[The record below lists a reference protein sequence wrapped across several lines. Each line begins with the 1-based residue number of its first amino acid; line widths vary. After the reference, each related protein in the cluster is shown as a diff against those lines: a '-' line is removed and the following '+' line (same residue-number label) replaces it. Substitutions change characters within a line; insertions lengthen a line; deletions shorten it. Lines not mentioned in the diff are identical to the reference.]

1 MSLPV
6 INAPTYELAIPST
19 KEKIKYRPF
28 LVKEEKILLLAMEE
42 DDEKT
47 ITIALKQIIENCTDG
62 KVDVDKLA
70 LFDLEFIFLRIRA
83 KSVGENVQVSLLC
96 EDDGETYVPVEIP
109 LEEIKVVHTKGHKN
123 KIKLTKDIGITM
135 RYPQLNMMAMQTQGE
150 TPTVEATFNI
160 LGDCIENITEGE
172 TVHERADFNDEELKT
187 FLESLNTK
195 QFQSIQQFFETMP
208 KLQHIVEVENPKTK
222 VVNTITLE
230 GMQSFFE

>member
-28 LVKEEKILLLAMEE
+28 LVKEEKILLLAME
-42 DDEKT
+42 DGDEKT
-47 ITIALKQIIENCTDG
+47 ISLALKQIIENCTDG

-96 EDDGETYVPVEIP
+96 QDDGETYVPVEIP
-109 LEEIKVVHTKGHKN
+109 LEEIKVMHTKGHKN
-123 KIKLTKDIGITM
+123 KIKLTKEIGITM
-135 RYPQLNMMAMQTQGE
+135 RYPQLNMMAMQSQGE
-150 TPTVEATFNI
+150 TPTVEQTFNI

-222 VVNTITLE
+222 VMNTITLE
-230 GMQSFFE
+230 GMQSFFA

>member
-42 DDEKT
+42 GDEKT
-47 ITIALKQIIENCTDG
+47 ISLALKQIIENCTDG

-70 LFDLEFIFLRIRA
+70 LFDLEFVFLRIRA

-96 EDDGETYVPVEIP
+96 EDDNETYVPVEIP

-123 KIKLTKDIGITM
+123 KIKLTKDISITM
-135 RYPQLNMMAMQTQGE
+135 RYPQLSMLAMQAQGE
-150 TPTVEATFNI
+150 TPDVAKVFDI
-160 LGDCIENITEGE
+160 LGECIENITEGE
-172 TVHERADFNDEELKT
+172 TVHERIDFNDEELKT
-187 FLESLNTK
+187 FLESLSSK
-195 QFQSIQQFFETMP
+195 QFQSIQNFFETMP

-222 VVNTITLE
+222 VMNTITLE
-230 GMQSFFE
+230 GMQSFFA

>member
-109 LEEIKVVHTKGHKN
+109 LEEIKVVYTKGHKN

>member
-1 MSLPV
+1 MTLPV
-6 INAPTYELAIPST
+6 INTPTYELVVPST

>member
-109 LEEIKVVHTKGHKN
+109 LEEIKVVYTKGHKN

-160 LGDCIENITEGE
+160 LVDCIENITEGE

-187 FLESLNTK
+187 FLESLSTK

-208 KLQHIVEVENPKTK
+208 KLQHTVEIENPKTK
-222 VVNTITLE
+222 VMNTITLE
-230 GMQSFFE
+230 GMQSFFA

>member
-1 MSLPV
+1 MTLPV
-6 INAPTYELAIPST
+6 INAPTYELTVPST

-47 ITIALKQIIENCTDG
+47 ITLALKQIIENCTDG
-62 KVDVDKLA
+62 KINVDKLA

-83 KSVGENVQVSLLC
+83 KSVGENVSVSLLC
-96 EDDGETYVPVEIP
+96 DDDGETYVPVEIP

-123 KIKLTKDIGITM
+123 KIKLTKDVGITM
-135 RYPQLNMMAMQTQGE
+135 RYPQLSMMAMQAQGG
-150 TPTVEATFNI
+150 TPTVEETFSI
-160 LGDCIENITEGE
+160 LGDCIDNITEGE

-187 FLESLNTK
+187 FLESLSTK

-208 KLQHIVEVENPKTK
+208 KLQHTVEIENPKTK
-222 VVNTITLE
+222 VMNTITLE
-230 GMQSFFE
+230 GMQSFFA